1 MSAVDPVDPGRS
13 QGPGSSSPDGA
24 PDGPPAWL
32 RDLAAKAREAAVPLP
47 LRPPPG
53 GGRPSAVLV
62 LFGMGADGPDLLLVQ
77 RGPGLRR
84 HSGQPA
90 FPGGAIDESDA
101 GPVPAALREAAEEA
115 GVEASG
121 VEVLAVLPDL
131 FIARSGFAVTPV
143 LAWWRRPVPVAP
155 ADPPEVTA
163 VARVP
168 LSELSDPRAA
178 NDPAS
183 FRRQRARFPGPGHA
197 RLGVHGGPGRPAAHA
212 GRMGAAVGPR
222 PGGGTAAGGAGPREL
237 MPSLHAVNTA
247 ARTNHHTARYTVGW
261 CRVTCLT

>member
-1 MSAVDPVDPGRS
+1 MSAVDPVDPGPAQAAVTGVS
-13 QGPGSSSPDGA
+13 TAPGEVPR
-24 PDGPPAWL
+24 PPRWL
-32 RDLAAKAREAAVPLP
+32 RDLAATAREAAIPAR

-168 LSELSDPRAA
+168 LPSSPI
-178 NDPAS
+178 P
-183 FRRQRARFPGPGHA
+183 
-197 RLGVHGGPGRPAAHA
+197 
-212 GRMGAAVGPR
+212 
-222 PGGGTAAGGAGPREL
+222 GAG
-237 MPSLHAVNTA
+237 
-247 ARTNHHTARYTVGW
+247 
-261 CRVTCLT
+261 

>member
-1 MSAVDPVDPGRS
+1 MSAADPVPSAPGGAAGVPAP
-13 QGPGSSSPDGA
+13 GPLG
-24 PDGPPAWL
+24 GPPRWL
-32 RDLAAKAREAAVPLP
+32 RDLAAAACETAIPAR

-62 LFGMGADGPDLLLVQ
+62 LFGMGPDGPDLLLVQ

-90 FPGGAIDESDA
+90 FPGGAIDEGDA

-143 LAWWRRPVPVAP
+143 LAWWRRPVPVAA

-168 LSELSDPRAA
+168 LVRALRSPATA

-183 FRRQRARFPGPGHA
+183 FRRQRAGLPGPRDAG
-197 RLGVHGGPGRPAAHA
+197 LGVHRGPGRPAAHA

-222 PGGGTAAGGAGPREL
+222 PGRGTAAGGAGRREL
-237 MPSLHAVNTA
+237 IPSPDAVNTVV
-247 ARTNHHTARYTVGW
+247 RTNHLAARYTVGW

>member
-1 MSAVDPVDPGRS
+1 VDPVDPGPAQAAGYRNI
-13 QGPGSSSPDGA
+13 DGA
-24 PDGPPAWL
+24 PDEVTAEPPRWL
-32 RDLAAKAREAAVPLP
+32 RDLAATARQAAIPP
-47 LRPPPG
+47 RLRPPPG

-168 LSELSDPRAA
+168 LSELSDPRRRLTIRHPSGVSG
-178 NDPAS
+178 PA
-183 FRRQRARFPGPGHA
+183 FRVRGMLVWGF
-197 RLGVHGGPGRPAAHA
+197 
-212 GRMGAAVGPR
+212 
-222 PGGGTAAGGAGPREL
+222 TAALVDRLLTLGGWEQPWDRGQVEELPPEALAAG
-237 MPSLHAVNTA
+237 S
-247 ARTNHHTARYTVGW
+247 
-261 CRVTCLT
+261 

>member
-1 MSAVDPVDPGRS
+1 VTSPSLVPDSADPG
-13 QGPGSSSPDGA
+13 
-24 PDGPPAWL
+24 GPPGWL
-32 RDLAAKAREAAVPLP
+32 RDLAVAAAESPVPRL

-62 LFGMGADGPDLLLVQ
+62 LFGTGPDGPDLLLVQ

-90 FPGGAIDESDA
+90 FPGGAIDPSDT

-115 GVEASG
+115 GVDPAG
-121 VEVLAVLPDL
+121 VEVLTMLPDL

-168 LSELSDPRAA
+168 LAELA
-178 NDPAS
+178 DPARRVTIRHPS
-183 FRRQRARFPGPGHA
+183 GMTGPAFRVRGMLVWGFTAALVDRLL
-197 RLGVHGGPGRPAAHA
+197 RLGGWERPWDR
-212 GRMGAAVGPR
+212 GQVEDLP
-222 PGGGTAAGGAGPREL
+222 PETYAAG
-237 MPSLHAVNTA
+237 S
-247 ARTNHHTARYTVGW
+247 
-261 CRVTCLT
+261 

>member
-1 MSAVDPVDPGRS
+1 M
-13 QGPGSSSPDGA
+13 
-24 PDGPPAWL
+24 
-32 RDLAAKAREAAVPLP
+32 
-47 LRPPPG
+47 
-53 GGRPSAVLV
+53 LV

-168 LSELSDPRAA
+168 LSELSDPRPPA

-183 FRRQRARFPGPGHA
+183 FRRQRARFPGAGHA
-197 RLGVHGGPGRPAAHA
+197 RLGVHGGPGQPAAHA
-212 GRMGAAVGPR
+212 GRMGAAVGPW
-222 PGGGTAAGGAGPREL
+222 PGRGAAAGGAGRGEL
-237 MPSLHAVNTA
+237 IPSLDAVNTA
-247 ARTNHHTARYTVGW
+247 TANQSSRPRAIRWAGVG
-261 CRVTCLT
+261 

>member
-1 MSAVDPVDPGRS
+1 MSAADPVPSVPGAAPGVPAP
-13 QGPGSSSPDGA
+13 GPRG
-24 PDGPPAWL
+24 GPPRWL
-32 RDLAAKAREAAVPLP
+32 RDLAAAACETAIPAP

-62 LFGMGADGPDLLLVQ
+62 LFGMGPDGPDLLLVQ

-90 FPGGAIDESDA
+90 FPGGAIDAGDA

-143 LAWWRRPVPVAP
+143 LAWWRRPVPVAA

-168 LSELSDPRAA
+168 LSELSDPR
-178 NDPAS
+178 
-183 FRRQRARFPGPGHA
+183 RRLTIRHPSGVSRAGLPGA
-197 RLGVHGGPGRPAAHA
+197 RNAGLGVHRGPGRPAAHA
-212 GRMGAAVGPR
+212 GRLGAAVGPR
-222 PGGGTAAGGAGPREL
+222 PGRGTAAGGAGRRE
-237 MPSLHAVNTA
+237 
-247 ARTNHHTARYTVGW
+247 
-261 CRVTCLT
+261 

>member
-1 MSAVDPVDPGRS
+1 MSAADPVRS
-13 QGPGSSSPDGA
+13 VPAGA
-24 PDGPPAWL
+24 PPAAQDAPDSPPRWL
-32 RDLAAKAREAAVPLP
+32 RDLASSAWETAIPAR

-62 LFGMGADGPDLLLVQ
+62 LFGTGPDGPDLLLVQ

-90 FPGGAIDESDA
+90 FPGGAIDESDG

-131 FIARSGFAVTPV
+131 FIPRSGFSVTPV
-143 LAWWRRPVPVAP
+143 LAWWRRPVPVAA

-168 LSELSDPRAA
+168 LSELSDPRRRLTIRHPSGVSGPAFRVRGMLVWGFTAA
-178 NDPAS
+178 LVD
-183 FRRQRARFPGPGHA
+183 
-197 RLGVHGGPGRPAAHA
+197 RLLTLGDGSSR
-212 GRMGAAVGPR
+212 
-222 PGGGTAAGGAGPREL
+222 GTAAGSRSCRRRPWPPG
-237 MPSLHAVNTA
+237 VNTVA
-247 ARTNHHTARYTVGW
+247 GRGQYRMRANHLAARYTVGW